1 MKFSI
6 PTRARTTAV
15 AAAVLATTTNTIHA
29 VGDDLF
35 TTLPAQGYGFTTFV
49 AALEAA
55 DLVETLSGPG
65 PFTVFAPTDEA
76 FAALPAGLVPCL
88 LLPENHDVLLE
99 LVLHHIADDRIELY
113 PLRDVTDGTNVIPT
127 RLEGHAVTVQ
137 VDNTGMY
144 QGATALFGDV
154 PQNPNQLFGD
164 VQADVAMVL
173 LQDVATTNGLMNYL
187 DAVLVPSTID
197 VPAFLATCPDGV
209 DASSGSSLNRRAAT
223 TTVAATIGAAVVA
236 ALLQIM

>member
-1 MKFSI
+1 MPFSI
-6 PTRARTTAV
+6 SIILALTTAV
-15 AAAVLATTTNTIHA
+15 AAVLTTTIHA
-29 VGDDLF
+29 AGDDLL

-55 DLVETLSGPG
+55 DMVDTVSGPG
-65 PFTVFAPTDEA
+65 PFTVFAPTDKA

-99 LVLHHIADDRIELY
+99 VVLHHIADDRIELY
-113 PLRDVTDGTNVIPT
+113 PLRDVTDGSNVIPT

-137 VDNTGMY
+137 VDETGVFK
-144 QGATALFGDV
+144 GATVLVGDV
-154 PQNPNQLFGD
+154 E
-164 VQADVAMVL
+164 ADVATVL

-187 DAVLVPSTID
+187 DAVLVPSTVD

-209 DASSGSSLNRRAAT
+209 DASSGSSMKRRAAT
-223 TTVAATIGAAVVA
+223 ATTVVATIGAAVVVA
-236 ALLQIM
+236 AVLQIM

>member
-15 AAAVLATTTNTIHA
+15 AAVLATTTNTIHA
-29 VGDDLF
+29 AGDDLF

-127 RLEGHAVTVQ
+127 LLEGHAVTVQ

-144 QGATALFGDV
+144 QGATA
-154 PQNPNQLFGD
+154 LFGD

-209 DASSGSSLNRRAAT
+209 DASSGSSMNRRAAT
-223 TTVAATIGAAVVA
+223 ATTVVATIGAAVVA
-236 ALLQIM
+236 ALLLIM

>member
-15 AAAVLATTTNTIHA
+15 AAVLATTTNTIHA

-154 PQNPNQLFGD
+154 
-164 VQADVAMVL
+164 QADVAMVL

>member
-6 PTRARTTAV
+6 STLARTTAV
-15 AAAVLATTTNTIHA
+15 AAAVLTTTNTIHA

-197 VPAFLATCPDGV
+197 VPAFLATCPDV
-209 DASSGSSLNRRAAT
+209 DESGSAAAT
-223 TTVAATIGAAVVA
+223 ATTVAATIGAAAVA

>member
-15 AAAVLATTTNTIHA
+15 AAVLATTTNTIHA

-154 PQNPNQLFGD
+154 
-164 VQADVAMVL
+164 QADVAMVL

-187 DAVLVPSTID
+187 DAVLVPSTVD

-209 DASSGSSLNRRAAT
+209 DDASSGSSLNRRAAT